1 MGPGDE
7 NTIDSAELSAHGVH
21 AVDER
26 VPLLVTRRTS
36 GPVTL
41 LSLQGST
48 TELAIDTTTT
58 HPDHAVFAF
67 VDAAGLAAKEQN
79 GPWMPVESGLVV
91 APPGVAERVRCVGTW
106 YITAAYVPRT
116 ALGTYVAALP
126 SSTWILEER
135 RPLDRAMQAFIEQ
148 VLAVDDE
155 TTAIER
161 YAMEHLIVEMSGAV
175 LLDRVDAVSGPRS
188 AHAALR
194 DRAVALIAQQCGDP
208 GLNPARVARE
218 VQTSLRQLQLVFA
231 EVENTVAGEIRHRR
245 TLLARSL
252 LTDSRYDDL
261 SVEQISQ
268 RSGFASPISLRRAI
282 EEDYGATPRALRTH
296 RDAARHGGERETA
309 DR

>member
-1 MGPGDE
+1 M
-7 NTIDSAELSAHGVH
+7 H
-21 AVDER
+21 AVEGLASLR
-26 VPLLVTRRTS
+26 ATKRAP

-41 LSLQGST
+41 LSMQGST
-48 TELAIDTTTT
+48 TELAIDTTAT
-58 HPDHAVFAF
+58 HPDHAILAF
-67 VDAAGLAAKEQN
+67 VDAAALSAKEQN
-79 GPWMPVESGLVV
+79 GPWTPVESGLVV
-91 APPGVAERVRCVGTW
+91 APPGITERVRCVGSW
-106 YITAAYVPRT
+106 HITAAYVPRA
-116 ALGTYVAALP
+116 ALGAFVAALP
-126 SSTWILEER
+126 SEAWVLEER

-148 VLAVDDE
+148 VLAVDDDP
-155 TTAIER
+155 TPIER

-175 LLDRVDAVSGPRS
+175 LLDRVDTASGPRS

-218 VQTSLRQLQLVFA
+218 VQTSLRQLQVVFA

-245 TLLARSL
+245 ARLARSL
-252 LTDSRYDDL
+252 LTDSRFDDL
-261 SVEQISQ
+261 TVEQISQ

-296 RDAARHGGERETA
+296 RGTAQHNGERETA